1 MNYIPPH
8 FDAAQLTIL
17 LRPLLAFSSFPCEV
31 FPHVVF
37 FPPSRATSVESLLA
51 PVCLL
56 LLPPD
61 ELSYSPI
68 GPKDFYFPGLWPLFP
83 D

>member
-17 LRPLLAFSSFPCEV
+17 LRLLLAFLSFPCGV

-51 PVCLL
+51 PVCLR
-56 LLPPD
+56 LLPP
-61 ELSYSPI
+61 ELVDAVHAANHIFGSC
-68 GPKDFYFPGLWPLFP
+68 GKAKN
-83 D
+83 